1 MIPIAKT
8 MTKTIVNI
16 AFLLDDFMRTSA
28 SLKPNQDANMIAQTM
43 LRFRNGKIQIS
54 SFEERQK
61 LEVMHSTCSFCV
73 QK

>member
-43 LRFRNGKIQIS
+43 LRFRNGKSQIS